1 MSCKAVSQGM
11 FFIALRVK
19 KSWHGTNLQFPC
31 RLWEDALMLEK
42 WLNGR
47 GRKREINL
55 VNYIVKIRAIFYT
68 GL

>member
-1 MSCKAVSQGM
+1 
-11 FFIALRVK
+11 
-19 KSWHGTNLQFPC
+19 
-31 RLWEDALMLEK
+31 MLEK